1 MATIIDGKAI
11 AQQIRDEI
19 AAEVTVLKT
28 QGIHPGL
35 ATVLVGEDPAS
46 HVYVKNKRLACEKAG
61 IASFHYDLPA
71 TTSQNEL
78 LEVLAKLHKD
88 PAIHGILVQLPLPPD
103 ISQSEVLCAID
114 PDKDV
119 DGFHPCNVGRLSL
132 GRPCLKPCTPAAIME
147 ILKRIGCDPMGKLAV
162 IIGRSNIVGKPT
174 ALLLTEAQATAVM
187 CHRAT
192 VDLAGEVKRADI
204 LVAAAGKPALVKGD
218 WIKSGSVVIDVGI
231 NRLPNGKLT
240 GDVDFEGASK
250 RAAAITPVPGG
261 VGPVTISMLLRNTL
275 DAAKKLYPHGCD
287 RSIIASLSPSCEGK
301 CR

>member
-1 MATIIDGKAI
+1 MTTIIDGKAI
-11 AQQIRDEI
+11 AMQIREEI
-19 AAEVTVLKT
+19 AAEVRELKT
-28 QGIHPGL
+28 QGINPGL
-35 ATVLVGEDPAS
+35 ATVLVGDDPAS

-61 IASFHYDLPA
+61 IASFHYDLPV

-78 LEVLAKLHKD
+78 LALLAKLHGD
-88 PAIHGILVQLPLPPD
+88 PAIHGILVQLPLPPH
-103 ISQSEVLCAID
+103 ISQSEILCAID

-147 ILKRIGCDPMGKLAV
+147 ILKRIGCDPTGKLAV
-162 IIGRSNIVGKPT
+162 VIGRSNIVGKPT
-174 ALLLTEAQATAVM
+174 ALLLTEAQATAIM

-192 VDLAGEVKRADI
+192 VDLAGEVKRGDI
-204 LVAAAGKPALVKGD
+204 VVPAVGSPALIKGD
-218 WIKSGSVVIDVGI
+218 WIKPGAVVIDVGI

-240 GDVDFEGASK
+240 GDVDYEEAKK
-250 RAAAITPVPGG
+250 RASAITPVPGG
-261 VGPVTISMLLRNTL
+261 VGPVTISMLLRNTV

-287 RSIIASLSPSCEGK
+287 RSLLASLTKTCEGK